1 MTAYTDTLTDVE
13 LAQASAAGNVSAF
26 EELYRRYRRKVYSLC
41 LRMLGNV
48 PDAEDL
54 TQEVFLQLYRKI
66 GTFKGAAALSTW
78 LHRLTVNT
86 VLMHL
91 RTNRRKHQEHPAE
104 DEELERVEGWRGTS
118 PDGSAIDRIDLERAI
133 LSLPP
138 GYRVVFLLH
147 DVEGYE
153 HEEIADILGIA
164 VGTTKSQLHK
174 ARMRLRKLLGR
185 TRPFVS
191 RRVEQAHLCP

>member
-1 MTAYTDTLTDVE
+1 MTSRTSALTDLE
-13 LAQASAAGNVSAF
+13 LAQASAAGEISAF
-26 EELYRRYRRKVYSLC
+26 DELYRRHQRKVYGLC

-48 PDAEDL
+48 PDAEDV
-54 TQEVFLQLYRKI
+54 TQEVFIQLYRKS
-66 GTFKGAAALSTW
+66 GTFRGTASLSTW
-78 LHRLTVNT
+78 LYRLTVNT

-91 RTNRRKHQEHPAE
+91 RINRRKHREQPAE
-104 DEELERVEGWRGTS
+104 DEELEQVEGWIWTS
-118 PDGSAIDRIDLERAI
+118 PDGSVIDRIDLERAI
-133 LSLPP
+133 RRLPP
-138 GYRVVFLLH
+138 GYRAVFLLH

-174 ARMRLRKLLGR
+174 ARLRLRKLLGR

-191 RRVEQAHLCP
+191 RVAEQARLCP

>member
-1 MTAYTDTLTDVE
+1 MTSRTSALTDLE
-13 LAQASAAGNVSAF
+13 LAQASAAGEISAF
-26 EELYRRYRRKVYSLC
+26 DELYRRHQRKVYGLC

-48 PDAEDL
+48 PDAEDV
-54 TQEVFLQLYRKI
+54 TQEVFIQLYRKS
-66 GTFKGAAALSTW
+66 GTFRGTASLSTW
-78 LHRLTVNT
+78 LYRLTVNT

-91 RTNRRKHQEHPAE
+91 RTNRRKHREQPAE
-104 DEELERVEGWRGTS
+104 DEELEQVEGWS
-118 PDGSAIDRIDLERAI
+118 PDGSVIDRIDLERAI
-133 LSLPP
+133 RRLPP
-138 GYRVVFLLH
+138 GYRAVFLLH

-174 ARMRLRKLLGR
+174 ARLRLRKLLGR

-191 RRVEQAHLCP
+191 RVAEQARLCP